1 MNNSNEEISNTC
13 EYIFLDH
20 TNIVEQLN
28 TTHTNIVFC
37 SRCNKQF
44 IPKENAKPGSA
55 SFYRC
60 DDCLSIKSIANDFL
74 YSCNIS

>member
-1 MNNSNEEISNTC
+1 MNNSNEEISNTS
-13 EYIFLDH
+13 EYIFVDDS
-20 TNIVEQLN
+20 NIVQQLN

-55 SFYRC
+55 TFYRC

>member
-60 DDCLSIKSIANDFL
+60 DDCLSAKTIAKDFL
-74 YSCNIS
+74 YNCNIS

>member
-1 MNNSNEEISNTC
+1 MNNSNEEISNTS
-13 EYIFLDH
+13 EYIFIDDS
-20 TNIVEQLN
+20 NIVQQLN

-44 IPKENAKPGSA
+44 IPKKNAKPGSA
-55 SFYRC
+55 TFYRC

-74 YSCNIS
+74 YSCSIS

>member
-1 MNNSNEEISNTC
+1 MNYFSDTNSNTYEDISLEDYDVVQEINTA
-13 EYIFLDH
+13 
-20 TNIVEQLN
+20 
-28 TTHTNIVFC
+28 HTNIVFC

-44 IPKENAKPGSA
+44 IPKKNSKPKSA

-60 DDCLSIKSIANDFL
+60 SECLSVKTIAKDFL

>member
-1 MNNSNEEISNTC
+1 MNNSSEEYSNTS
-13 EYIFLDH
+13 EYILLDH
-20 TNIVEQLN
+20 TKIVQQLN
-28 TTHTNIVFC
+28 TSHSNIVFC

-55 SFYRC
+55 TFYRC

-74 YSCNIS
+74 YSCSIS

>member
-1 MNNSNEEISNTC
+1 MSTSNEENSNTS

-20 TNIVEQLN
+20 TNIVQQLN

-44 IPKENAKPGSA
+44 IPKENAKPGTA
-55 SFYRC
+55 NFYRC
-60 DDCLSIKSIANDFL
+60 DVCLSLKTISSDFL

>member
-1 MNNSNEEISNTC
+1 MNNSNEEISNTS
-13 EYIFLDH
+13 EYIFVDDS
-20 TNIVEQLN
+20 NIVQQLN

-55 SFYRC
+55 TFYRC

-74 YSCNIS
+74 YSCSIS